1 MIIDKNADGYVQYT
15 ENGETKT
22 LFPNMN
28 EAGGGS
34 GEVISV
40 NGKKGEVVLD
50 AEDVGAYRKPSGGI
64 PASDLASNIRN
75 ILTNADNLYYK
86 SGDVISSA
94 NAFADGLY
102 FGGVITSNKKE
113 FQGSIILPKSLA
125 NISSVNITKLK
136 GSLRTGT
143 GGYVG
148 AVPVDFLGDD
158 YTITVAINKTFNAI
172 NIKIKSSADLLN
184 VNNIVVFGNWEVEMR
199 LV

>member
-15 ENGETKT
+15 ENDETKT
-22 LFPNMN
+22 LFPNIN

-50 AEDVGAYRKPSGGI
+50 AADVGAYRKPSGGI
-64 PASDLASNIRN
+64 PASDLTSNIRN
-75 ILTNADNLYYK
+75 ILTNANNLYYK
-86 SGDVISSA
+86 SGDVISSG
-94 NAFADGLY
+94 NTFADGLY
-102 FGGVITSNKKE
+102 FGGVITANKKE

-148 AVPVDFLGDD
+148 TTPVDFLGDD
-158 YTITVAINKTFNAI
+158 YTVTTTLNKTFNAI
-172 NIKIKSSADLLN
+172 NLKILSTADLLN
-184 VNNIVVFGNWEVEMR
+184 VNNIVVFGHWELEMR